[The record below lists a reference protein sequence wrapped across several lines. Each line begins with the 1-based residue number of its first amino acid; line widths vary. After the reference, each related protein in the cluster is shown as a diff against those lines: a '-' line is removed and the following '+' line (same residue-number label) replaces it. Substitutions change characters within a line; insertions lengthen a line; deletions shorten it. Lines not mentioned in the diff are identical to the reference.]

1 MKNLLCLAMSLG
13 LVVILYFYIKSRLYV
28 IDTRLNTL
36 TDIVHSLA
44 KEMAGKESNLKEIQ
58 RLPEYDESSESET
71 ESDNDSNYETESDVE
86 IVESTLEPKLVFDVD
101 TARFLEPKVEKVE
114 PKVEKVEPKVEVIHL
129 ESDYRPEKQEPTE
142 SLIEVS
148 DDESSVKHVNVE
160 LNDYSLLTLKELKQK
175 VVDLGGPSLKTK
187 KALIEFLEKKV

>member
-36 TDIVHSLA
+36 TDIVHTLA
-44 KEMAGKESNLKEIQ
+44 KERAEKESNLKEIQ
-58 RLPEYDESSESET
+58 GLPEYESDSET
-71 ESDNDSNYETESDVE
+71 ESDSDTDNDSNYETESEIEILEIKPEPKYVFNVE
-86 IVESTLEPKLVFDVD
+86 TACFLEPKL
-101 TARFLEPKVEKVE
+101 EKVE
-114 PKVEKVEPKVEVIHL
+114 PKVEPKVEVIHL
-129 ESDYRPEKQEPTE
+129 ESDYRPENQEPTE

-148 DDESSVKHVNVE
+148 DDESSVKHVQVE

>member
-71 ESDNDSNYETESDVE
+71 DSDNDSNYETESEVE
-86 IVESTLEPKLVFDVD
+86 IVEP
-101 TARFLEPKVEKVE
+101 
-114 PKVEKVEPKVEVIHL
+114 
-129 ESDYRPEKQEPTE
+129 
-142 SLIEVS
+142 
-148 DDESSVKHVNVE
+148 
-160 LNDYSLLTLKELKQK
+160 TLKHNLVLK
-175 VVDLGGPSLKTK
+175 
-187 KALIEFLEKKV
+187 